1 MVKRCIRPVVVFLSL
16 LFACA
21 EGYAQGFG
29 IHLDKKMY
37 IAGDALRYQIYYL
50 DPLDKNPGLLYV
62 CLFNSRRLTLDKQL
76 LKLDSLGAEGCIYL
90 PSDLET
96 GRYILHFYLVWD
108 SQTGSEP
115 KFDSGSIPVD
125 IYNDFDEEI
134 SDLGQPGL
142 VFPVAGQE
150 IYARIKSRSRVQLV
164 LTIDSSNTDQSF
176 QNGSVSIFQYL
187 PGLTDPNRSLQH
199 NRSSDINTNSYEL
212 RSQPVLEGLLVDPVR
227 NIPVSE
233 KYLSLFVPG
242 LGSFQR
248 FTADSGK
255 FRLKLPTFTGVQAV
269 QALSLNPN
277 HSRPM
282 EIRPL
287 DFSPAPPEILFEG
300 APIQGPYIQAYLQ
313 LHYKRRIV
321 NDFYKLSEEKPGP
334 QENSFKTLIPDRVY
348 NLKDFQQINTVG
360 DFIREVML
368 DTRASTVMD
377 DRNKLRLRSK
387 DNQDLFRW
395 PAWIMVDGLFAGKE
409 SAVFQQEI
417 GKVSAIGIFQKE
429 ATILSQLDTMMKYS
443 GLFAIQGSQLKDH
456 AAEYGCLALPVQGW
470 TSGSTWSF
478 NPPLD
483 TNRPDLRSML
493 YWNAKVKA
501 DDTGKMVLGFYTSD
515 LTGLFEIKLSGYDR
529 LRRFVSRTF
538 LIEIE

>member
-1 MVKRCIRPVVVFLSL
+1 MVKKCIRLVAVFLAL
-16 LFACA
+16 LFACT
-21 EGYAQGFG
+21 EGYAKGFG

-50 DPLDKNPGLLYV
+50 DQLDNPGLLHV
-62 CLFNSRRLTLDKQL
+62 SLINSNRFTLDKQL

-96 GRYILHFYLVWD
+96 GRYVLHFYLVWD
-108 SQTGSEP
+108 SKTGSEP

-142 VFPVAGQE
+142 VFPGAGQE

-164 LTIDSSNTDQSF
+164 LTVDSTNTDQSF
-176 QNGSVSIFQYL
+176 QNGSVSVFQYL
-187 PGLTDPNRSLQH
+187 PEPADPNRSLQH

-212 RSQPVLEGLLVDPVR
+212 RSQPVVEGLLIDPVHK
-227 NIPVSE
+227 IPVSE
-233 KYLSLFVPG
+233 KYLSLFVPS
-242 LGSFQR
+242 LGTFQR
-248 FTADSGK
+248 FSADSGS
-255 FRLKLPTFTGVQAV
+255 FRLELPTFTGVQTI
-269 QALSLNPN
+269 QALSLSPN

-287 DFSPAPPEILFEG
+287 DINPAPPEILFEG
-300 APIQGPYIQAYLQ
+300 IPAQDPYIQAYLQ

-321 NDFYKLSEEKPGP
+321 NDFYKISEEKPIP
-334 QENSFKTLIPDRVY
+334 TEKPFKTLTPDRVY
-348 NLKDFQQINTVG
+348 NLKDFQEINTVG

-368 DTRASTVMD
+368 DTRASSVMD

-395 PAWIMVDGLFAGKE
+395 PAWIMVDGLFAGNE
-409 SAVFQQEI
+409 SAVFEQEV
-417 GKVSAIGIFQKE
+417 GKVSTIGIFQKE
-429 ATILSQLDTMMKYS
+429 ETILSQLDTMMKFS
-443 GLFAIQGSQLKDH
+443 GLFAIHGSQLKDH
-456 AAEYGCLALPVQGW
+456 AEQYGCLALPVQGW
-470 TSGSTWSF
+470 TSGSPWSYT
-478 NPPLD
+478 PPLD
-483 TNRPDLRSML
+483 TSQPDLRSML

-529 LRRFVSRTF
+529 SRRFVSSTF